1 MLSSLPSK
9 IVGGIFMSFLM
20 TGSHAQQLDTPWRLR
35 VFDVNN
41 QVKVD
46 ATVRFTSE
54 SARSCMSGTWKGVV
68 VEKTA
73 ARDDAFFPLNDP
85 VAYELRDG
93 VLTLGRTTIC
103 DGYLF
108 LTGASGSEK
117 IHGTYDAVGLGPS
130 TNLGYFSLEKAQ

>member
-9 IVGGIFMSFLM
+9 IVAGIFMSFLM
-20 TGSHAQQLDTPWRLR
+20 TGSQAQQSDTRWRLR
-35 VFDVNN
+35 VFDVND
-41 QVKVD
+41 QVKID

-93 VLTLGRTTIC
+93 ILTLGRTTKC
-103 DGYLF
+103 DDYLF
-108 LTGASGSEK
+108 LSGPWGTEK
-117 IHGTYDAVGLGPS
+117 IHGTYDSVGLGPS
-130 TNLGYFSLEKAQ
+130 MHLGYFSLEKAQ

>member
-1 MLSSLPSK
+1 MLNSLPCK
-9 IVGGIFMSFLM
+9 TIVGILMSFLM
-20 TGSHAQQLDTPWRLR
+20 TGSQAQQLDTLWRLR

-41 QVKVD
+41 QVKVE
-46 ATVRFTSE
+46 ATVRFTSK
-54 SARSCMSGTWKGVV
+54 SARSCMSGVWKSVV

-108 LTGASGSEK
+108 LTGTWESEK
-117 IHGTYDAVGLGPS
+117 IHGTYDAVGMGPS
-130 TNLGYFSLEKAQ
+130 TNLGYFSLEKTQ